1 MTELEEAPRP
11 GSLDALMAAS
21 HHRPLATD
29 LRTLPAADLC
39 TLRAVSQQRFGS
51 FYSELDQLRAYDVIV
66 RSPHVTPAETRPG
79 RPGPRP
85 PRGPGGVLPVE
96 AGVTSAPLAALA
108 H

>member
-1 MTELEEAPRP
+1 MTELAEAPRP
-11 GSLDALMAAS
+11 GSLDALTAAS

-66 RSPHVTPAETRPG
+66 RFPTSRRPKPDQDAPDHAPHEVQ
-79 RPGPRP
+79 
-85 PRGPGGVLPVE
+85 E
-96 AGVTSAPLAALA
+96 AFSRWKPE
-108 H
+108 